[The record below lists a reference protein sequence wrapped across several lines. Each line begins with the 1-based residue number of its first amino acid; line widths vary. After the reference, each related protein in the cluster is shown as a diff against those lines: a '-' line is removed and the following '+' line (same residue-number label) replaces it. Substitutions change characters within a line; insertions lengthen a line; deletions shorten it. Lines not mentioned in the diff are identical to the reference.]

1 MHYGPYYLR
10 VRLIAAVLTIPLA
23 FAADAQGDLAKAP
36 LLHCSGPFARTAT
49 HTGLVKAFG
58 ANNVTY
64 ADVNRAEGE
73 VVKATILFA
82 KDPKRR
88 LEVEWFDAK
97 QRARPSVI
105 TVFGESQWTGPLG
118 VKNGMMIEEIEK
130 LAGKPFKINGFE
142 FDVAGAAHVEGTRLE
157 KLPGGCAFGGHFEI
171 EGGLPQGEQYKR
183 FVGEVEIDSN
193 DPLLLTLKPKLW
205 IFTLSYP
212 AQSAE

>member
-1 MHYGPYYLR
+1 MTRFTALSAFLLG
-10 VRLIAAVLTIPLA
+10 VVLATPTT
-23 FAADAQGDLAKAP
+23 AQQKP
-36 LLHCSGPFARTAT
+36 LLSCSGAFARTAT
-49 HTGLVKAFG
+49 HAGLVKAFG
-58 ANNVTY
+58 AQNVAY

-88 LEVEWFDAK
+88 LEVEWFDVK
-97 QRARPSVI
+97 KRARPSVI
-105 TVFGESQWTGPLG
+105 TVFGPSQWTGPLG
-118 VKNGMMIEEIEK
+118 VKNGMTIEQVEK
-130 LAGKPFKINGFE
+130 LAGKVFKINGFE

-157 KLPGGCAFGGHFEI
+157 NLPGGCSFGGHFEI

-212 AQSAE
+212 AQSE